1 MDDVTREFLLESHE
15 NLDSMDRDF
24 VELEKNPTEE
34 ILGRIFRV
42 IHTIKGTCGFLGFS
56 KLESVTHVGE
66 NLLSL
71 LRDGA
76 LQVSPPITNALLA
89 LVDGVREIL
98 VNIESAGNEGAGD
111 YSALM
116 ETLGALQT
124 GAVLKGANADAAND
138 TEVLSN
144 PREAKFG
151 EILVR
156 QGQISRADLVSAL
169 ARQAEG
175 DPRRV
180 GEILVEQGSIQPS
193 EVLAALKA
201 QSEIK
206 AGVMDSTVRV
216 DVGLLD
222 KLMNLVGELVLARNQ
237 ILQFANSKDNASVL
251 QAAQQLNLI
260 TAELREG
267 VMKSRM
273 QPIGNIWNKLPRLV
287 RDLAS
292 SCNKKARLEMRGNE
306 TELDKTIIEAIKD
319 PLTHILRNSID
330 HGIET
335 PEARIA
341 LGKPPEGKIFLRAF
355 HEGGRVNIEVADDG
369 AGINPE
375 SIRDRALQRGLITFE
390 QAARLNEREILNL
403 IFLPGFST
411 VETVTNISGRGVG
424 MDVVKTNIEKIS
436 GNVEVHSRWG
446 EGTVLKMKIPLTLAI
461 IPALLVT
468 SGGGRYAV
476 PQVNLLELIPLR
488 GDQNLLGIEMVQ
500 GAPVYRLRGDLL
512 PLVFLGHELELA
524 EVHAGPPQGSQWN
537 IVVLQADERRFGLVV
552 DRIGDTE
559 DIVVKPLGKHLK
571 EISAFSGATILGD
584 GKIALI
590 LDIINLSMKASLLS
604 KTRSQTTP
612 RHVTPSTSIRLDRQA
627 FLVSRCGD
635 HKRAGIPL
643 SGISRLEEFPISAI
657 EQSDGCEVVQ
667 YRGEIMP
674 LISVAGAHS
683 HTHIQNKFD
692 REIVQ
697 VVVYRC
703 PAGYVGLIVD
713 QIIDILEADVDMKQT
728 RRHGVLLGST
738 VVRDRVTDILDV
750 DSILRSS
757 HLDRMLT

>member
-1 MDDVTREFLLESHE
+1 MDDVTREFLLESYE

-24 VELEKNPTEE
+24 VELEKNPSEE
-34 ILGRIFRV
+34 ILSKIFRV
-42 IHTIKGTCGFLGFS
+42 VHTIKGTCGFLGFP

-76 LQVSPPITNALLA
+76 LQISPAITDALLA
-89 LVDGVREIL
+89 MVDGVREML
-98 VNIESAGNEGAGD
+98 ANIESVGNEGARD
-111 YSALM
+111 YSALI
-116 ETLGALQT
+116 ESLTALQT
-124 GAVLKGANADAAND
+124 GAVHETTSPALWEGSEA
-138 TEVLSN
+138 LPN
-144 PREAKFG
+144 PPETKFG

-156 QGQISRADLVSAL
+156 QGQISRADLDSAL

-237 ILQFANSKDNASVL
+237 ILQFANSMDNASVL
-251 QAAQQLNLI
+251 QATQRLNLI

-292 SCNKKARLEMRGNE
+292 SCNKKAQLEMNGSE

-335 PEARIA
+335 PERRIA
-341 LGKPPEGKIFLRAF
+341 RGKPPEGKIVLRAF

-390 QAARLNEREILNL
+390 QAARLSEREIVNL

-436 GNVEVHSRWG
+436 GNVEVQSRWG
-446 EGTVLKMKIPLTLAI
+446 QGTVLQMKIPLTLAI

-468 SGGGRYAV
+468 SGGGRYAI
-476 PQVNLLELIPLR
+476 PQVNLLELIPLH

-512 PLVFLGHELELA
+512 PLVFLDHELKLA
-524 EVHAGPPQGSQWN
+524 EVPENRFKASRLN
-537 IVVLQADERRFGLVV
+537 IVVLQADGRRFGLVV

-559 DIVVKPLGKHLK
+559 DVVVKPLGKHLK
-571 EISAFSGATILGD
+571 GISAFSGATILGD

-590 LDIINLSMKASLLS
+590 LDIIGLSMKANVLS
-604 KTRSQTTP
+604 RTRSHSAMLSVAPFNQT
-612 RHVTPSTSIRLDRQA
+612 RMERQA
-627 FLVSRCGD
+627 FLVSRCGE
-635 HKRAGIPL
+635 HKRVGIPL
-643 SGISRLEEFPISAI
+643 SRVSRLEEFSISAI
-657 EQSDGCEVVQ
+657 EQSDGCEVVR

-674 LISVAGAHS
+674 LIRVPGTQSD
-683 HTHIQNKFD
+683 TDTQKKMD
-692 REIVQ
+692 RQTVQ
-697 VVVYRC
+697 VVVYRGLG
-703 PAGYVGLIVD
+703 GYVGLIVD
-713 QIIDILEADVDMKQT
+713 QIIDILQEDVDMKQT
-728 RRHGVLLGST
+728 PRNENILGSA
-738 VVRDRVTDILDV
+738 VVLGRVTDIIDV
-750 DSILRSS
+750 EGILRSS
-757 HLDRMLT
+757 RVSRMLT